1 MRLGHYNELLRQ
13 AEVQEKH
20 RQWRELES
28 LRKDF
33 VTETGEQPFEEVT
46 RSNIQYTF
54 WLEKK
59 VTELQN
65 QIKKQES

>member
-20 RQWRELES
+20 RQWKAIES

-33 VTETGEQPFEEVT
+33 VIETGEQPFEEVT
-46 RSNIQYTF
+46 KSNIQYTF
-54 WLEKK
+54 WLEKR